1 MILDQQDRDNAVQDL
16 LKKLS
21 EVYTFM
27 NEDVRLADI
36 MSMQELYGK
45 AARQTLECA
54 DFIVHYSEAKSA
66 CKLSSLRRRRLTLN
80 VISCTGQRLARDVF
94 RETSALIKSYNDVL
108 DALMQQFRDG
118 AVRDIVV
125 NVYRFGKSW
134 HRFIPNIR

>member
-27 NEDVRLADI
+27 NEDGRLAEI
-36 MSMQELYGK
+36 VTMQELYGK
-45 AARQTLECA
+45 VARQTLECA
-54 DFIVHYSEAKSA
+54 DLIVHYSEAKSA
-66 CKLSSLRRRRLTLN
+66 CKSSPLRRHRLTLN

-94 RETSALIKSYNDVL
+94 RETSALTKSYNDVF
-108 DALMQQFRDG
+108 DALMQEFRDG

-125 NVYRFGKSW
+125 NVYRLIFGE
-134 HRFIPNIR
+134 